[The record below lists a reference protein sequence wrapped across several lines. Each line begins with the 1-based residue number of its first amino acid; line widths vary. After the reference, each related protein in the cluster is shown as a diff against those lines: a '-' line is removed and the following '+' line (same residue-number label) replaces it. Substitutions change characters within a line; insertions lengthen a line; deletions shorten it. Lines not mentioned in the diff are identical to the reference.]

1 MRQKVKEA
9 ILPRIERKTLNN
21 AFIEELKN
29 SIAFAE
35 DISDSYSKNMKY

>member
-9 ILPRIERKTLNN
+9 ILPRIERKTLNS
-21 AFIEELKN
+21 AFIEELIN

-35 DISDSYSKNMKY
+35 DISDSNYENMIY